1 MRSRLLP
8 AAVAALGSFLAA
20 AAVLA
25 IAETAVV
32 PAAVFAVGAAAHLA
46 IAARLVRRG
55 TSVLVALAGVA
66 VGLID
71 LVLVVA
77 GLAFI
82 VGIETGIGV
91 DLGVLWF
98 APLNGYGTT
107 AVAGA
112 IGAVALA
119 LVANGVAGLRS
130 ELPVPAVR
138 G

>member
-25 IAETAVV
+25 AVDAALV
-32 PAAVFAVGAAAHLA
+32 PAAVFAVAAAAHLG
-46 IAARLVRRG
+46 IAARLVSG
-55 TSVLVALAGVA
+55 GPSVLVAVAGVA

-71 LVLVVA
+71 LALVVA
-77 GLAFI
+77 GMSFI
-82 VGIETGIGV
+82 VGIETGIGL

-98 APLNGYGTT
+98 APLNGYATI

-112 IGAVALA
+112 IGAAALA
-119 LVANGVAGLRS
+119 LVANGLVALRS
-130 ELPVPAVR
+130 VLAVPAVR